1 METTKIPSKQMEVQT
16 NFDFGSLSG
25 IKSRIREDAI
35 KGLESPIE
43 TPESRKSNK
52 QVSQVTENK
61 VKSNSPLDTFRNLQT
76 VNKHKAIINE
86 ADLEKREQSA
96 KRISNINTALASMG
110 NVINLFS
117 GAPGYKVKN
126 QSNQTE
132 KEIARDSLAEKE
144 RRSTDL
150 TNEAQMIESL
160 SNTQKLRE
168 ERLHQLSR
176 DAKLNHYNS
185 NLLKEK
191 FGLSGAEQSKKLE
204 SQNMISERATEL
216 AYAELGGKTKQNE
229 ASNSLKSDKLTEDTR
244 SSKANEDIKTQK
256 LKIDSVKA
264 EDSFKGGFYGH
275 NRSAVPNQNG
285 KVIGI
290 AKTKSE
296 KNPNNVYKTI

>member
-1 METTKIPSKQMEVQT
+1 MGTTNETTKTQNNF
-16 NFDFGSLSG
+16 NFDSLSSV
-25 IKSRIREDAI
+25 KSKDKKTATNNAQPTTVSENKKTNISPNTNDAI
-35 KGLESPIE
+35 TALRSLTQEYEKKEAEDDVKIQKR
-43 TPESRKSNK
+43 RKSA
-52 QVSQVTENK
+52 E
-61 VKSNSPLDTFRNLQT
+61 
-76 VNKHKAIINE
+76 
-86 ADLEKREQSA
+86 
-96 KRISNINTALASMG
+96 RIDGINTALNSVG
-110 NVINLFS
+110 NFINLFS
-117 GAPGYKVKN
+117 GAPGYKMPNLYDK
-126 QSNQTE
+126 SR
-132 KEIARDSLAEKE
+132 KELDGQEASLKDKRDSKLE
-144 RRSTDL
+144 RDT
-150 TNEAQMIESL
+150 EIVESM

-275 NRSAVPNQNG
+275 NRSAIPNQNG

-296 KNPNNVYKTI
+296 KNPNNIYKTID